1 MAFDPHYRTAAVARG
16 RPIDQAEIDQG
27 LRSYMLRVY
36 NYMAL
41 GVAFTGLIV
50 LAMANMPQVMYTI
63 AVGPLKWVLFIGI
76 IGLGF
81 LAPRLMMTKS
91 AAVAHLCYWVY
102 AGLWGAL
109 ISPMVALFLY
119 QGPEGQMMIA
129 RAFFITAG
137 MFAGM
142 SLFGYTTKRD
152 LTGIGRFVMLASIGL
167 LIALLVNIF
176 LVESTMFHFIMSFG
190 VVIVFALATAFETQQ
205 IRRMYYE
212 ADDADVTNR
221 KAIFGAFM
229 LYGSFVTM
237 FIWILNI
244 LAMLRG
250 E

>member
-152 LTGIGRFVMLASIGL
+152 LTGVGNFMFMGLIGIIIASI
-167 LIALLVNIF
+167 VNIF
-176 LVESTMFHFIMSFG
+176 LASSALDFAISVIG
-190 VVIVFALATAFETQQ
+190 VLVFVGLTAYDTQK
-205 IRRMYYE
+205 IRNMYFE
-212 ADDADVTNR
+212 ADSADVATK
-221 KAIFGAFM
+221 KAVMGALTLYLDFINLMIMLLRLFGE
-229 LYGSFVTM
+229 
-237 FIWILNI
+237 
-244 LAMLRG
+244 RR
-250 E
+250 

>member
-1 MAFDPHYRTAAVARG
+1 M
-16 RPIDQAEIDQG
+16 
-27 LRSYMLRVY
+27 
-36 NYMAL
+36 
-41 GVAFTGLIV
+41 
-50 LAMANMPQVMYTI
+50 
-63 AVGPLKWVLFIGI
+63 
-76 IGLGF
+76 
-81 LAPRLMMTKS
+81 
-91 AAVAHLCYWVY
+91 
-102 AGLWGAL
+102 
-109 ISPMVALFLY
+109 
-119 QGPEGQMMIA
+119 
-129 RAFFITAG
+129 
-137 MFAGM
+137 
-142 SLFGYTTKRD
+142 
-152 LTGIGRFVMLASIGL
+152 ASIGL